1 MATQNLKIEN
11 LKNEVECLRQKNES
25 VMKYANDKL
34 KELLGNHKVMEINDK
49 VYRDIK
55 RYL

>member
-1 MATQNLKIEN
+1 MATQNIKIEN

-49 VYRDIK
+49 VYKDIK

>member
-1 MATQNLKIEN
+1 MANQDIRIDN

-25 VMKYANDKL
+25 VMNYANEKL
-34 KELLGNHKVMEINDK
+34 REMLGNKKIMEINDK

-55 RYL
+55 EYL